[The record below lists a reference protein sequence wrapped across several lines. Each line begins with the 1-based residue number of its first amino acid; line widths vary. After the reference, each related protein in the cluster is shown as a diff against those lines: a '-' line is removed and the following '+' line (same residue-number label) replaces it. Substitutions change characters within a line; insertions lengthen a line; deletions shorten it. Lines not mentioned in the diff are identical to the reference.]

1 MLSTLYR
8 EKMLTEKELE
18 DLKKSDLFWA
28 DILFFQCIKPPVV
41 GTRTA
46 EVLDAV
52 ECHEE
57 ANVLRG

>member
-28 DILFFQCIKPPVV
+28 DILFFQCIKPPVDAA
-41 GTRTA
+41 RSA

-52 ECHEE
+52 GRREE